1 MAEPLGIHEH
11 GYTCREV
18 VDLAAEYVEGT
29 MSPEEAT
36 LFEMHLNF
44 CDGCFTF
51 IDQIR
56 ETAAI
61 AGRINEEQV
70 PEDTK
75 VALLEAFRDWRRA

>member
-1 MAEPLGIHEH
+1 MAEPLGLHEH

-18 VDLAAEYVEGT
+18 VDLAAEFVEGAMPT
-29 MSPEEAT
+29 HETT

-56 ETAAI
+56 ETSALSARV
-61 AGRINEEQV
+61 AEDSLPEEL
-70 PEDTK
+70 K
-75 VALLEAFRDWRRA
+75 VELLRAFRDWKRT